1 MAEIT
6 RRRRGELVRGVFE
19 ILAPEA
25 EGLPAK
31 EVLRQLQGN
40 VPPTAFE
47 NSTYPD
53 RPNVRRY
60 DKIVRFSTVA
70 AVKAGW
76 LIKDKGQW
84 SLTDEGVRAV
94 RDIPEPERFMLTA
107 DRLYRQWKRDQP
119 DIEESIGGV
128 TDADTGRATTTFEES
143 EEQAWAEIEDYL
155 ASMNPFDFQTLVA
168 GLLKGMGY
176 HVSWV
181 SPPGSDRGVD
191 VIAHLDPLGI
201 EGPRIKAQVK
211 RQADRVGVEGIRS
224 FLAILSTRNVGLY
237 VCTGG
242 FTRDAENEARGQ
254 ENRRVMLVDLRRLF
268 QLWTEHYDKV
278 PEQERRLLPLRPIYY
293 LAPVE

>member
-31 EVLRQLQGN
+31 DFLRQLQGN

-224 FLAILSTRNVGLY
+224 FLAILSTRDVGLY

>member
-31 EVLRQLQGN
+31 DFLRQLQGN